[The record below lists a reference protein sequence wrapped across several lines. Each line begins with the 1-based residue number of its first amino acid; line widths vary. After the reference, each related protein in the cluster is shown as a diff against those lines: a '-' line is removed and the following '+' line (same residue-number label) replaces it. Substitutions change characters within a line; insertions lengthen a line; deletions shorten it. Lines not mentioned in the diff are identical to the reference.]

1 VYGAH
6 SAISKRAPSI
16 WRVAAVVAR
25 ENGGLCCRRRHV
37 TLRMTCEM
45 LKGRLSE
52 ALSAGCDGPHWVG
65 FGHTTEAIKNRL
77 LLRSPLAHSQGQQQ
91 HPLEA
96 HLAILGGIPFSLCMR
111 PAAVSSSA
119 QQRAGTPKR
128 ERNIGVC

>member
-1 VYGAH
+1 
-6 SAISKRAPSI
+6 
-16 WRVAAVVAR
+16 
-25 ENGGLCCRRRHV
+25 
-37 TLRMTCEM
+37 M
-45 LKGRLSE
+45 LKGGCRRLYPLDAT
-52 ALSAGCDGPHWVG
+52 ALIGSASA
-65 FGHTTEAIKNRL
+65 TTEAIKNRL

-119 QQRAGTPKR
+119 QRKSRHAKR